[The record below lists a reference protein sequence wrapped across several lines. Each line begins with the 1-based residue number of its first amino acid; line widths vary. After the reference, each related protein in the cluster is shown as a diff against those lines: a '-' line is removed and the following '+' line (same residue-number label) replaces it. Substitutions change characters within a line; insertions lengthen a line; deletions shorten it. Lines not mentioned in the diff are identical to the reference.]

1 MEDWVNIS
9 TSFFE
14 KYIESFKD
22 ISEDQQKNFE
32 IKKNHSLRVAENA
45 RWLALKLKRDAEG
58 ERIAFVSGLLHD
70 IGRFKQLVDY
80 NTFHDPKSVD
90 HADFAVQI
98 LKDKGVLDSLDSD
111 IRELIFTIIQLHNK
125 FELPKKLSERE
136 LLYSQMLRDADKLD
150 ILKVL
155 TDYYSNRNQAPN
167 HTLTWELPKGSVVSK
182 PVAKEIL
189 AGKLVSKNEVKSEI
203 DVKIMQLSWIYDLN
217 YRPSIEYMLEHRF
230 LEKIYNTLS
239 KTDTIIEIYRKV
251 KVYAENKILV

>member
-1 MEDWVNIS
+1 MEEWVNIS
-9 TSFFE
+9 TKFFE
-14 KYIESFKD
+14 NYVESFKD
-22 ISEDQQKNFE
+22 LSEDQRKNFE

-45 RWLALKLKRDAEG
+45 RWLAVKLKQDAEG
-58 ERIAFVSGLLHD
+58 ERIAYISGLLHD

-90 HADFAVQI
+90 HAELAVQI
-98 LKDKGVLDSLDSD
+98 VKEEGALHSMDSE
-111 IRELIFTIIQLHNK
+111 IRELIFTTIQLHNK
-125 FELPKKLSERE
+125 FELPKKLTERE
-136 LLYSQMLRDADKLD
+136 LLYARLLRDADKLD

-155 TDYYSNRNQAPN
+155 TDYYSNRNQPPN
-167 HTLTWELPKGSVVSK
+167 HTLTWELPKGTVVSK
-182 PVAKEIL
+182 TVAREIL
-189 AGKLVSKNEVKSEI
+189 AGKLVSKDEVKNEI

-217 YRPSIEYMLEHRF
+217 YKPSIEYVLENRF